1 LTSLQKVVDSV
12 LQRKGAL
19 MNEEQFEDYLS
30 GDNWYQPANPKELF
44 N

>member
-1 LTSLQKVVDSV
+1 
-12 LQRKGAL
+12 

-30 GDNWYQPANPKELF
+30 GDNWYQPANPKELL

>member
-1 LTSLQKVVDSV
+1 
-12 LQRKGAL
+12 

-30 GDNWYQPANPKELF
+30 GDNWYQPVNPKELF